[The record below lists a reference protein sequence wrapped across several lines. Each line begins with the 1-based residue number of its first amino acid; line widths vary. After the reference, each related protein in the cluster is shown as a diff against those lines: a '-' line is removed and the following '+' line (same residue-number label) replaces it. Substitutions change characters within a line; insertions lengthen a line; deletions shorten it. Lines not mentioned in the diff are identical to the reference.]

1 MMSDNNERTY
11 PMLLDFV
18 RKQPVSKNLLRVT
31 VTGEDLKGFPEDQ
44 NGTHIKVFF
53 PNRESGILQLPYREG
68 ETIIWP
74 EHKPVPRA
82 YTVRKYRADANE
94 LDIDFVIH
102 GTDAPGGGWA
112 FKAQAGS
119 QIGLVG
125 PAGPEPLI
133 QPADWHIIAGD
144 LTAVPAISALL
155 ESLPADSQGYAFIEL
170 EDIADKHDIAH
181 PQGVTLQWLVRDT
194 NSDQYLLSNAISG
207 LAKPE
212 GAQTLS
218 AFIAGENASV
228 IACRKLLKDEYKLA
242 RKSMY
247 AIPYWKRGKDEEAY
261 HQERHDV
268 MDAEY

>member
-1 MMSDNNERTY
+1 MSDNPERLY

-18 RKQPVSKNLLRVT
+18 RKEFISKHLLRVT
-31 VTGEDLKGFPEDQ
+31 VTGKELKGFPEDQ
-44 NGTHIKVFF
+44 NGTHLKVFF

-82 YTVRKYRADANE
+82 YTVRKYRADVNE
-94 LDIDFVIH
+94 LDIDFVTH
-102 GTDAPGGGWA
+102 GLEAPGGGWA
-112 FKAQAGS
+112 LKAKAGS

-155 ESLPADSQGYAFIEL
+155 ESLPSDTQGYAFIEL
-170 EDIADKHDIAH
+170 DDMVDKHPIQH
-181 PQGVTLQWLVRDT
+181 PQGVVLQWLGRDSS
-194 NSDQYLLSNAISG
+194 SDQYVLRNAISG
-207 LAKPE
+207 LIPPA

-218 AFIAGENASV
+218 AFIAGENESV
-228 IACRKLLKDEYKLA
+228 IACRKLLKDEYKLP

-261 HQERHDV
+261 HAERHDV